1 MRRVVPS
8 LLLALGCAMSAG
20 GADAPV
26 RLMTLD
32 PGHFHA
38 ALIQKEMYPGVDP
51 TVHVFAPLGGD
62 LLLHLGRV
70 SAFNARG
77 ERPTRWRLEVH
88 AGDGYEER
96 MLREKPGNVVVLSG
110 RNRGKIDRILA
121 SVEAGLNVLADK
133 PWLIAPADFPK
144 LERALEVADRKGL
157 VAYDVMTERSEIT
170 TILQRDLGQ
179 DPEVAGRIGPGSE
192 AEPALE
198 MESVHHILKLVAG
211 APNLRP
217 AWFFDTAEQ
226 GEALAD
232 VATHLVDLVPFTLF
246 PGQAID
252 HRSELK
258 VLRARRWPTQLK
270 EEQLLRVTGLKQLPA
285 ELASKMAGGGLDYF
299 ANGEATFTVRGVHA
313 RVKVLWNYEAP
324 SGAGDTHTAT
334 LRGSRSRLDVLQGAE
349 QKWLP
354 ELYVVANQTS
364 DAAAV
369 RAATTRRVAELAK
382 TWPGL
387 AVLDEGARLRVV
399 IPERYRVGHEAH
411 FAEVTRTLPGLPEG
425 PGHPARVGKGKH
437 VGEVQSHNGSRG
449 SQPALGK
456 YYSARPGGCAGRD
469 SSVSRLPDQGSSR
482 RLRGAATAGSEAE
495 QSAAEQKHRRRLWN
509 RICVL
514 EVDLGPQ
521 ANEVCTRE
529 HSRIVGARE
538 DGSRLRTRESEPA
551 VALSRD
557 EYI

>member
-1 MRRVVPS
+1 MRRAAALVPFV
-8 LLLALGCAMSAG
+8 LAPAMSAA
-20 GADAPV
+20 GAEPV

-51 TVHVFAPLGGD
+51 TVHVFAPVGPD

-70 SAFNARG
+70 TAFNARA

-88 AGDGYEER
+88 AGEGYEER

-133 PWLIAPADFPK
+133 PWLIASADFPK
-144 LERALEVADRKGL
+144 LERVLELADRDGL

-179 DPEVAGRIGPGSE
+179 DPEIVGRVGPGSE

-198 MESVHHILKLVAG
+198 TESVHHILKLVAG

-246 PGQAID
+246 PAQAID
-252 HRSELK
+252 HRADVR
-258 VLRARRWPTQLK
+258 VLRARRWATPLD

-285 ELASKMAGGGLDYF
+285 ELTAKMAGGRLDYF
-299 ANGEATFTVRGVHA
+299 ANGEASFTVRGAHA

-324 SGAGDTHTAT
+324 QGAGDTHTAT
-334 LRGSRSRLDVLQGAE
+334 LRGSRARLDILQGAE

-354 ELYVVANQTS
+354 ELYVVANEPA

-369 RAATTRRVAELAK
+369 RAATTKRVAELASQ
-382 TWPGL
+382 WPGI
-387 AVLDEGARLRVV
+387 AVLDEGARLRIL
-399 IPERYRVGHEAH
+399 IPGKYRVGHEPH
-411 FAEVTRTLPGLPEG
+411 FAEVTERFLGYLKDRKALPAWERANML
-425 PGHPARVGKGKH
+425 A
-437 VGEVQSHNGSRG
+437 
-449 SQPALGK
+449 K
-456 YYSARPGGCAGRD
+456 YKVTTEAMD
-469 SSVSRLPDQGSSR
+469 LSR
-482 RLRGAATAGSEAE
+482 R
-495 QSAAEQKHRRRLWN
+495 
-509 RICVL
+509 
-514 EVDLGPQ
+514 
-521 ANEVCTRE
+521 
-529 HSRIVGARE
+529 
-538 DGSRLRTRESEPA
+538 
-551 VALSRD
+551 
-557 EYI
+557 